1 MTQEGLLT
9 AISIEEWLIARLA
22 TVMGIDP
29 RSIDAEERFSR
40 YELDSMRAV
49 GLLNELGAALGRR
62 LRPTLLWEN
71 PTIKSLADA
80 VSTRAQPKV
89 PRAAAVTG
97 GPRLEDPI
105 AVVGMAC
112 RFPGAEDLDA
122 YWRLLSAGVD
132 AITEVPPQRWDAD
145 GLFDENPMANG
156 KVSSRWGGFLD
167 RIDGFD
173 PRFFGISPREAV
185 EMDPQQRL
193 ALELSWEAL
202 DDAGIAPDG
211 LRESR
216 TGVFFGAMWNDY
228 ACSADGALDRF
239 TEHTATGQDLSII
252 PARVAYFLGL
262 RGPAITL
269 NTACSSGLV
278 AIHQARQS
286 LVLGETSLAVVG
298 AVNLLIALENM
309 VAMSRLGAMAPDG
322 RCKAFDSRANGYVRG
337 EGGGVVVLKPLSRA
351 LADGNPVYC
360 VLRGSAINND
370 GFSNGLTAPN
380 PAAQEQVLR
389 DAYAASGV
397 DPAQVDYVETHGT
410 GTMLGDPVEAAAL
423 GAVLGAGRP
432 AERPLLLGSAKT
444 NIGHLEAAAGIAGF
458 IKTALAV
465 RNRSI
470 PASLHFENPN
480 PHIDFENWRLRVA
493 SERTAWPQGK
503 RPALA
508 GVSSFGFG
516 GTNCHVVVE
525 GTTGETPQLV
535 PVAASTAEGL
545 RAAATEL
552 RKACDRPGT
561 SIADLRSAA
570 GGREDDG
577 AWRMALTVTGMSDL
591 AARLD
596 DYLVD
601 RVRAGTAVG
610 TPRDAGR
617 KPVFVFAGQG
627 SQWLSMGRDLLIE
640 PAFRASLRRCDKAM
654 RPYLGQSILELL
666 AGDDPTWLDD
676 LHVVQPAIFAMQVGL
691 ADLWRSWG
699 VRPGAVVGQS
709 MGEVAAACVA
719 QCLSLQDAVRI
730 ICVRS
735 AIVQRAVGGRGAM
748 ALVELPVEQTRLLLT
763 GRTAEL
769 SVAVSSSPTA
779 TVISGAAD
787 AIAEVIAEAKRGD
800 ITARAIQ
807 VGYASHS
814 PQMDPLLPELR
825 AALSGL
831 RPHQGTVPFY
841 STVAGRRLEGSEL
854 KAGYWCDNLREP
866 VLFAEVVRLLIESDH
881 DRFIEVDPHPLLV
894 RNLVDCLAEAGFE
907 GQVLPSIRRGEPAR
921 PVLLDSLGSLYCR
934 GQEVRWR
941 RVHAPAR
948 TVASVAALEE
958 QRQEPVI
965 VPVSAHTP
973 AALDQELAELAKTV
987 SAAEDLDDVAYTAAR
1002 RGHHAHRLAVVGGS
1016 RGELASALEQARERK
1031 PGFARSEPR
1040 VVFVFSG
1047 HGASWSGM
1055 GRRLSETEPAFR
1067 DAFED
1072 CDAAIRRSGG
1082 FSVIEFLHRDR
1093 ERSETGRIEQVQPT
1107 LFAMQVSL
1115 AALWRSWGG
1124 EPDAVTGQSM
1134 GEVAAAHVAGVLSL
1148 EDAAT
1153 IICCR
1158 SDLLA
1163 TIRGRGTMALVELP
1177 LPEARELAGRWD
1189 GRIEI
1194 AASNS
1199 PTATL
1204 LTGDAAT
1211 VDEVLRELE
1220 RDGVFGRRMDV
1231 DVAGHS
1237 RRVEPLLDELRA
1249 GFRDI
1254 VPSVGPLPF
1263 CSSVTGGWCDG
1274 ADLGPEYWVRNL
1286 REPVMSAPAM
1296 VSLAEQGY
1304 RVFLEIS
1311 PHPVLGPAIDETL
1324 HSVGVEG
1331 AVIATAHKGKG
1342 DRADLLVAV
1351 AELYAAGYGIDWD
1364 RLQHHGG
1371 RTVSLPSYPWQRER
1385 YWRDSEP
1392 EPGLSARLPDDGS
1405 VEDRLAD
1412 RVARVLRVPREDV
1425 RRDVRLTTLGM
1436 TSLMAM
1442 ELRDLVL
1449 RDLAVTLPVSLVLRA
1464 PDISALAAEV
1474 QALMGYDR
1482 TASDAGG
1489 AVGSMERI
1497 EI

>member
-1 MTQEGLLT
+1 MTQENLLT
-9 AISIEEWLIARLA
+9 AISIEKWLTVRLA
-22 TVMGIDP
+22 TVVGIDP
-29 RSIDAEERFSR
+29 RSIDPEERFSR
-40 YELDSMRAV
+40 YELDSLRAV
-49 GLLNELGAALGRR
+49 GLLGDLGAALGKP

-71 PTIKSLADA
+71 PTIKLLAEA
-80 VSTRAQPKV
+80 ASARARTKA
-89 PRAAAVTG
+89 PRTASVVA

-112 RFPGAEDLDA
+112 RFPGADDPDA

-145 GLFDENPMANG
+145 GLFDENPLAKG

-173 PRFFGISPREAV
+173 ARFFGISPREAA

-202 DDAGIAPDG
+202 DDAGIAQDA

-228 ACSADGALDRF
+228 ASASDGGLDRL
-239 TEHTATGQDLSII
+239 TEHTATGRDLSII

-262 RGPAITL
+262 RGPAIAV

-298 AVNLLIALENM
+298 AVNLLIAVENM

-380 PAAQEQVLR
+380 PAAQEEVLR
-389 DAYAASGV
+389 DAYAVSGV

-410 GTMLGDPVEAAAL
+410 GTMLGDPIEAGAL
-423 GAVLGAGRP
+423 GAVLGEGRP

-444 NIGHLEAAAGIAGF
+444 NIGHLESAAGIAGF

-465 RNRSI
+465 RNGSI

-480 PHIDFENWRLRVA
+480 PHIDFENWRLRVV
-493 SERTAWPQGK
+493 SERTEWPQAT

-516 GTNCHVVVE
+516 GTNCHVVIE
-525 GTTGETPQLV
+525 GTAGEGPQLV

-545 RAAATEL
+545 RATAAEL
-552 RKACDRPGT
+552 RKSCDIPGT
-561 SIADLRSAA
+561 SIADLRTAA
-570 GGREDDG
+570 GGRHDDG
-577 AWRMALTVTGMSDL
+577 ARRLALTVTDVPDL

-596 DYLVD
+596 AYLID
-601 RVRAGTAVG
+601 RVRPGTAVG
-610 TPRDAGR
+610 TARDTGR
-617 KPVFVFAGQG
+617 KPVFVFGGQG
-627 SQWLSMGRDLLIE
+627 SQWLRMGRDLLTE
-640 PAFRASLRRCDKAM
+640 PASRASLRRCDEAM
-654 RPYLGQSILELL
+654 RPYLGQSILDLL
-666 AGDDPTWLDD
+666 VGDDPAWLDD
-676 LHVVQPAIFAMQVGL
+676 LRIVQPAIFAVQVAL

-719 QCLSLQDAVRI
+719 GCLSLQDAVRI

-735 AIVQRAVGGRGAM
+735 AIVHRTVDGQGAM
-748 ALVELPVEQTRLLLT
+748 ALVELPAEQTHRLLA
-763 GRTAEL
+763 GRTAEI

-779 TVISGAAD
+779 TVISGG
-787 AIAEVIAEAKRGD
+787 AEAVAELLAELKRGG

-807 VGYASHS
+807 VDYASHS

-825 AALSGL
+825 AALGGL
-831 RPHQGTVPFY
+831 RPHQGTVPFH
-841 STVAGRRLEGSEL
+841 STVAGRQVAGTEL

-866 VLFAEVVRLLIESDH
+866 VLFAEVVRSLIDSGH
-881 DRFIEVDPHPLLV
+881 DRFIDVDPHPLLV
-894 RNLVDCLAEAGFE
+894 RNIGECLAEAGQE
-907 GQVLPSIRRGEPAR
+907 GMVLPSIRRGEPAR
-921 PVLLDSLGSLYCR
+921 PVLLDSLGSLYSR

-941 RVHAPAR
+941 RVHPPAL
-948 TVASVAALEE
+948 TGTALED
-958 QRQEPVI
+958 QAQAPVI
-965 VPVSAHTP
+965 VPVSAHSP
-973 AALDQELAELAKTV
+973 AALVQGISELAKTV
-987 SAAEDLDDVAYTAAR
+987 NAAQDLDDVACTAAR
-1002 RGHHAHRLAVVGGS
+1002 RSHHAYRIAVVSGS
-1016 RGELASALEQARERK
+1016 RDELANALALARERT
-1031 PGFARSEPR
+1031 PLPVRSKPR

-1047 HGASWSGM
+1047 YGASWSGM
-1055 GRRLSETEPAFR
+1055 GRRLAETEPVFR
-1067 DAFED
+1067 DALED

-1093 ERSETGRIEQVQPT
+1093 DRTETGLIEQIQPA

-1115 AALWRSWGG
+1115 AALWRSWGV

-1134 GEVAAAHVAGVLSL
+1134 GEVAAAHVAGALSL

-1153 IICCR
+1153 LICRR

-1163 TIRGRGTMALVELP
+1163 TTQGRGAMALVELP
-1177 LPEARELAGRWD
+1177 LSQARELTERWD
-1189 GRIEI
+1189 GRVEI

-1199 PTATL
+1199 PTATV
-1204 LTGDAAT
+1204 LTGDAET
-1211 VDEVLRELE
+1211 LDEVLGELE
-1220 RDGVFGRRMDV
+1220 RGGIFGRRV
-1231 DVAGHS
+1231 DIEVAAHS
-1237 RRVEPLLDELRA
+1237 RQVEPLLDTLRA
-1249 GFRDI
+1249 GLRGI
-1254 VPSVGPLPF
+1254 VPSEALVPF
-1263 CSSVTGGWCDG
+1263 CSSVTGEWCAG
-1274 ADLGPEYWVRNL
+1274 PDLGPEYWARNL
-1286 REPVMSAPAM
+1286 RQPVMAAPAT

-1304 RVFLEIS
+1304 QVFLEVS
-1311 PHPVLGPAIDETL
+1311 PHPVIGPAIGETL
-1324 HSVGVEG
+1324 HSAGVPG

-1342 DRADLLVAV
+1342 DRADLLAAV
-1351 AELYAAGYGIDWD
+1351 AELYEAGCGIDWE
-1364 RLQHHGG
+1364 RLQPEGG
-1371 RTVSLPSYPWQRER
+1371 RKVPLPVYPWQRER
-1385 YWRDSEP
+1385 YWLDSEP
-1392 EPGLSARLPDDGS
+1392 EPGASTEIVDEGS

-1412 RVARVLRVPREDV
+1412 GVARVLRLRREDV
-1425 RRDVRLTTLGM
+1425 RRDVQLTTLGM

-1442 ELRDLVL
+1442 ELRNLVL
-1449 RDLAVTLPVSLVLRA
+1449 RDLAVNLPVSLVLRA
-1464 PDISALAAEV
+1464 PGVSALAAEA
-1474 QALMGYDR
+1474 QALMGSPR
-1482 TASDAGG
+1482 QASDAGEI
-1489 AVGSMERI
+1489 VGSMERI